1 MELQKCAEYRT
12 LRKVSRMYLVSYALL
27 DYPTPIVLEFDR
39 LIDAKEMI
47 EILEMDI
54 EAHHISLKVEDI

>member
-1 MELQKCAEYRT
+1 
-12 LRKVSRMYLVSYALL
+12 MYLVSYALL